1 MKNNFEHG
9 FFTKKSAD
17 LDLSSKLL
25 IRGGFYHAGQVCVS
39 VQRIFIHKNNF
50 NDCLDLFNKNLKDFK
65 IGDPL
70 DNKTDI
76 GPLIRPSEVERG
88 HNWVEDAVDNGAKL
102 LTGGKKVSDTAYD
115 KTILIEPKDSSI
127 ISKKEVFGPVV
138 CIYSYYNID

>member
-1 MKNNFEHG
+1 MAPTFI
-9 FFTKKSAD
+9 TQSAD

-76 GPLIRPSEVERG
+76 GPLIRPSEVERV
-88 HNWVEDAVDNGAKL
+88 HNWVEEAVDNGAKL

-115 KTILIEPKDSSI
+115 KTILIEPKD
-127 ISKKEVFGPVV
+127 
-138 CIYSYYNID
+138 NHQ